1 MSICWHHHPPPRKKS
16 FRCIVRTWNIS
27 PSLARTSSILLYA
40 PLSKCKHSGKTNRV
54 HKKDKMH
61 VSYKEINMVEQSST
75 VPSHHSIRIHKPF
88 LGLEIINPLSR
99 NLPDYYYYYIS
110 DLALIT
116 LTFWQLS
123 ESKNIKII
131 FLKLEF

>member
-1 MSICWHHHPPPRKKS
+1 M
-16 FRCIVRTWNIS
+16 
-27 PSLARTSSILLYA
+27 
-40 PLSKCKHSGKTNRV
+40 

-88 LGLEIINPLSR
+88 LGLEISNPGLET
-99 NLPDYYYYYIS
+99 Y
-110 DLALIT
+110 
-116 LTFWQLS
+116 LS

>member
-1 MSICWHHHPPPRKKS
+1 MHHYQNASIQEKQIEC
-16 FRCIVRTWNIS
+16 
-27 PSLARTSSILLYA
+27 
-40 PLSKCKHSGKTNRV
+40 
-54 HKKDKMH
+54 KKDKIH

-88 LGLEIINPLSR
+88 LGLEIINPGLET
-99 NLPDYYYYYIS
+99 Y
-110 DLALIT
+110 
-116 LTFWQLS
+116 LS